1 MFYIELIHNR
11 VLNIYLLVQKISAFR
26 IIERRSSSVKL
37 IGFWLVKTYIY
48 FLGCKIPF
56 TIS

>member
-11 VLNIYLLVQKISAFR
+11 VLNIYPLVQKISAFK
-26 IIERRSSSVKL
+26 IIERRSSSVKM
-37 IGFWLVKTYIY
+37 IWFWFVKTYIY
-48 FLGCKIPF
+48 FLGRKIPF